1 MHGALDQRTLDIEE
15 LVVNPVQWRPRMRT
29 AIAVSKT
36 FSIPTHYE
44 TLNRFSGTIE
54 RKSIGSGIGQPF
66 QFANKDQIFHIF
78 AYKSPLVADNY
89 WVNTTRQESEF
100 TPNLGK
106 ERVKDTELML
116 HKVEQNTDWKS
127 RYQDVLKDLEE
138 REQGWAQSE
147 ELLRN
152 AIDRLSATCRG
163 LDARLDNQ
171 LTTIEQLSREKHDD
185 KLVDALDQLS
195 QVVASPGNPKAS
207 TKSRRSDPIMLMLEL
222 LQNIHFDSSQ
232 RGQLKEICSDLLKS
246 VANGHDS
253 DSVSVYIQKLSELIN
268 ENFDNVNSGSQSS
281 KPGGTHIDQL
291 MTSLL
296 ERLALIQGADSGAQ
310 EIQERV
316 HEGVDDEQWTE
327 TLNDIVNSISGSIKN
342 LEQEKRE
349 LENFIV
355 KVTEQLDDVT
365 QTIVKD
371 QKDHESNHEDAK
383 SLQSFVQE
391 GMELIQKNVQ
401 SSNDL
406 QEVKSGVA
414 KNIDDIRGGVDEF
427 ADRFDERHDATAER
441 NLKLTEQL
449 SQMEQETQEL
459 QVMLQENRTKLLY
472 DALTG
477 VYSRM
482 AYDERIEQELARWT
496 RYETPFSYVILDID
510 FFKRINDTYGHNA
523 GDKALKIVAQLMTK
537 YVRQSDYVFRIGGE
551 EFVLLL
557 TNTAQDNA
565 DKVVE
570 KMRAGI
576 AASSFHFKGEP
587 VTLTLSAG
595 ITETRNGD
603 SVESIY
609 ERADKALYKAKNAGR
624 DCQFIAD

>member
-1 MHGALDQRTLDIEE
+1 
-15 LVVNPVQWRPRMRT
+15 
-29 AIAVSKT
+29 
-36 FSIPTHYE
+36 
-44 TLNRFSGTIE
+44 
-54 RKSIGSGIGQPF
+54 
-66 QFANKDQIFHIF
+66 
-78 AYKSPLVADNY
+78 
-89 WVNTTRQESEF
+89 
-100 TPNLGK
+100 
-106 ERVKDTELML
+106 ML

-127 RYQDVLKDLEE
+127 RYQDALKGLEV
-138 REQGWAQSE
+138 REQGWAQTE

-163 LDARLDNQ
+163 LDASLDKQINM
-171 LTTIEQLSREKHDD
+171 IEKLSREKQDD
-185 KLVDALDQLS
+185 KLVDALDQLA
-195 QVVASPGNPKAS
+195 QIVASPGNSKAS

-222 LQNIHFDSSQ
+222 LQNIHFDTSQ
-232 RGQLKEICSDLLKS
+232 RGQLKDICSDLLKS

-268 ENFDNVNSGSQSS
+268 ENFDNINSVSQSP
-281 KPGGTHIDQL
+281 KAGEAPIDQL
-291 MTSLL
+291 LTSLL
-296 ERLALIQGADSGAQ
+296 ERLALLQGADSSAQ

-316 HEGVDDEQWTE
+316 HEAIDDEQWTD
-327 TLNDIVNSISGSIKN
+327 TLNEIVDSISGSIKN

-355 KVTEQLDDVT
+355 KVTGQLDDVT
-365 QTIVKD
+365 QTIVED

-391 GMELIQKNVQ
+391 GMELIQKNFQ

-406 QEVKSGVA
+406 QELKSGIS

-427 ADRFDERHDATAER
+427 ADRIDERHDATAER

-482 AYDERIEQELARWT
+482 AYDERIQQELARWT
-496 RYETPFSYVILDID
+496 RYQTPFSYVILDID

-557 TNTAQDNA
+557 TNTAQENA
-565 DKVVE
+565 NKLVQ
-570 KMRAGI
+570 KMRTGI

-603 SVESIY
+603 NVESIY
-609 ERADKALYKAKNAGR
+609 ERADKALYKAKNSGR